1 MIAPTASPRPTQYP
15 TTSEPTGSP
24 TPCEG
29 TSFLLRLL
37 TDNYGGETTWA
48 LETEPGNALVTEGG
62 PYGNAQL
69 YEEEECLNEGCYL
82 FTIYDSWGDGICC
95 GWGEGNYE
103 LIVGGEVVRDSNGQ
117 FGSSESTNFCVEEDD
132 TCSDSGVPIS
142 YLGRDITCNI
152 ISRRN
157 KCDRPVAASHCPE
170 TCGMCEMY
178 GCADSDAPFEYDGGT
193 EFCSSIPDSAC
204 DTPSIASTCRET
216 CNFC

>member
-1 MIAPTASPRPTQYP
+1 M
-15 TTSEPTGSP
+15 G
-24 TPCEG
+24 
-29 TSFLLRLL
+29 
-37 TDNYGGETTWA
+37 
-48 LETEPGNALVTEGG
+48 
-62 PYGNAQL
+62 
-69 YEEEECLNEGCYL
+69 
-82 FTIYDSWGDGICC
+82 
-95 GWGEGNYE
+95 
-103 LIVGGEVVRDSNGQ
+103 
-117 FGSSESTNFCVEEDD
+117 EDD

-216 CNFC
+216 CNFCFDGNTCASTISIKRWKRWFVYY